1 VADGVRSL
9 ARLPRPELRAALR
22 RSSPFEPPLEVLAED
37 VLGAEGV
44 IDLVGV
50 DPEGRVVAVL
60 VGEPGQDRE
69 LVTRGI
75 AQRAWLRPRLRDWL
89 KLQPALPFQPEAPVS
104 AWLLCASFCPDTV
117 TAAAD
122 LGTDFVELFTFR
134 CVQNGSEAAVLVD
147 RVSAPRPVRPR
158 VPTPSPG
165 PGSRFRSG
173 LSEQDLGLSP
183 EEIADFE

>member
-1 VADGVRSL
+1 VADGLRTL

-22 RSSPFEPPLEVLAED
+22 RSSPFEPPLDIVAED
-37 VLGAEGV
+37 VLGAEGP

-50 DPEGRVVAVL
+50 DPGGRVVAVL
-60 VGEPGQDRE
+60 VGEPGEDRE
-69 LVTRGI
+69 LLTRGL

-89 KLQPALPFQPEAPVS
+89 KLQPALPFSPEAPVA
-104 AWLLCASFCPDTV
+104 AWLLCASFGPDSL
-117 TAAAD
+117 AAAAEIGAE
-122 LGTDFVELFTFR
+122 LVELFALR

-147 RVSAPRPVRPR
+147 RLSAPPPVRQR
-158 VPTPSPG
+158 ASTASPA

-183 EEIADFE
+183 EEIRDFE